1 MSYAGI
7 AVAIISI
14 SFASIFIKWSEAPAV
29 IIAAYRMLFAALILM
44 PFALRKAYREE
55 MRWLERRQWW
65 AVGLIGIILAFHFVA
80 FNAALKET
88 SVASATILITCH
100 PIVVGVLGYIY
111 LKERPRRS
119 GAGIVLGLAGV
130 VVISSADLSGGAIY
144 GDLLALA
151 GMLAA
156 AFYLLGGRV
165 LRQRVSVIPYAFLIY
180 LIAAAVL
187 FLSAVATGVPLW
199 PYPADELVLFLAL
212 AAVSTIFGHTL
223 LNWSLRYMPA
233 AFVSLSMLGEPV
245 GASILAF
252 FLLSEAPSAG
262 MLVGGAMVM
271 AGILLTAGSAPTDD
285 RTPDR

>member
-1 MSYAGI
+1 M
-7 AVAIISI
+7 AIVSI

-55 MRWLERRQWW
+55 MRWLERKQWW

-156 AFYLLGGRV
+156 ALYLLGGRV
-165 LRQRVSVIPYAFLIY
+165 LRQRISVIPYAFLIY

-187 FLSAVATGVPLW
+187 FLAAVATGVPLW

-223 LNWSLRYMPA
+223 LNWSLRYLPA

-252 FLLSEAPSAG
+252 FLLSETPGPG

-271 AGILLTAGSAPTDD
+271 AGILLAAGAPTGDM
-285 RTPDR
+285 TPGR

>member
-7 AVAIISI
+7 AVAIVSI

-119 GAGIVLGLAGV
+119 GAGIALGLAGV

-156 AFYLLGGRV
+156 ALYLLGGRV

-187 FLSAVATGVPLW
+187 FLAAVATGVPLW

-223 LNWSLRYMPA
+223 LNWSLRYLPA

-271 AGILLTAGSAPTDD
+271 AGILLTAGSAPTGD

>member
-1 MSYAGI
+1 M
-7 AVAIISI
+7 V
-14 SFASIFIKWSEAPAV
+14 
-29 IIAAYRMLFAALILM
+29 IAAYRMLFAALILM
-44 PFALRKAYREE
+44 PFALRKCCREE

-65 AVGLIGIILAFHFVA
+65 AVVLIGIVLAAHFVT
-80 FNAALKET
+80 FNAALRET
-88 SVASATILITCH
+88 SVASATVLITCH

-119 GAGIVLGLAGV
+119 GAGIALGLAGV

-144 GDLLALA
+144 GDILALT

-156 AFYLLGGRV
+156 AVYLLGGRV
-165 LRQRVSVIPYAFLIY
+165 LRQRISVMTYAFLIY

-187 FLSAVATGVPLW
+187 FLAAVASGITLW
-199 PYPADELVLFLAL
+199 PYPPEELLLFLAL
-212 AAVSTIFGHTL
+212 AAVSTIFGHTM
-223 LNWSLRYMPA
+223 LNWSLKYLPA

-245 GASILAF
+245 GASILAAL
-252 FLLSEAPSAG
+252 LLSEVPSTG

-271 AGILLTAGSAPTDD
+271 AGILLTAGSAPTGD